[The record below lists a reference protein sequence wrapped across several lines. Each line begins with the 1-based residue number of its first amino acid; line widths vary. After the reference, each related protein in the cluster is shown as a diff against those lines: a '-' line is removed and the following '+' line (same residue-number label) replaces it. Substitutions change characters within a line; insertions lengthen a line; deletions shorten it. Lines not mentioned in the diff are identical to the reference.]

1 MRTPMNIEESSD
13 LPLDKISEKERN
25 IIQEETF
32 SRFEEFSLS
41 SECNS
46 KPKNDDFEIETN
58 SDRLSKF
65 ISLGAEKKK
74 PKISLKKPRA
84 LSETIQEI
92 SNSKLRKKACL
103 KMYQILQSSYPSLE
117 KGKTHK
123 IILNLE
129 AKIRNLHPNMK
140 SEYKNYCIDLMKIIK
155 VF

>member
-1 MRTPMNIEESSD
+1 MLIEESSD

-25 IIQEETF
+25 IQEDTF

-41 SECNS
+41 SECMI
-46 KPKNDDFEIETN
+46 KQKNDEFEIETN

-65 ISLGAEKKK
+65 ISLEAEKKK
-74 PKISLKKPRA
+74 APKVTLKKPRA

-92 SNSKLRKKACL
+92 SNCKLRKKACL
-103 KMYQILQSSYPSLE
+103 KMYQMLQSSYPTLE
-117 KGKTHK
+117 KGKAHK

-129 AKIRNLHPNMK
+129 GKIRNLHPSMK
-140 SEYKNYCIDLMKIIK
+140 SEYKNYCIDLMKILK

>member
-1 MRTPMNIEESSD
+1 MNIEEGSD

-25 IIQEETF
+25 IIQEDTF

-41 SECNS
+41 SECNN
-46 KPKNDDFEIETN
+46 KPKNDEFEIETN

-65 ISLGAEKKK
+65 MSLGAEKKK
-74 PKISLKKPRA
+74 APKINLKKQRA

-117 KGKTHK
+117 KGKAHK